1 MNILNHGQTEAE
13 ASGVHRG
20 LGHKKLS
27 KPRKDQKSCPMGESK
42 QAWFTGF
49 PPGRLPTSG
58 PESAGL
64 GLSPAGAS
72 CKAGRGL
79 IQNGSPRDSV
89 GGSRKPPWLELPCY
103 WT

>member
-13 ASGVHRG
+13 ASGEHRG

-72 CKAGRGL
+72 CEAGRGL
-79 IQNGSPRDSV
+79 IQNGSRRDSA
-89 GGSRKPPWLELPCY
+89 GAAGSLHG
-103 WT
+103 